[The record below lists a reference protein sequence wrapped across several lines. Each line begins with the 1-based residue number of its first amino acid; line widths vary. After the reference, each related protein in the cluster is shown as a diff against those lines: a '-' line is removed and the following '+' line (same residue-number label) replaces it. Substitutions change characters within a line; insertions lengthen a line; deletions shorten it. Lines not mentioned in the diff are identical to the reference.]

1 MLGCIPA
8 FSVEDLC
15 NPLQSL
21 QNLRYGQED
30 MGETAAGQSDSNSRL
45 PSHQ

>member
-1 MLGCIPA
+1 MLGCIPT

-21 QNLRYGQED
+21 QNPILVDE
-30 MGETAAGQSDSNSRL
+30 QSYIGPRHDLYSFAHR
-45 PSHQ
+45 PI

>member
-21 QNLRYGQED
+21 QKAILVDERSYIARD
-30 MGETAAGQSDSNSRL
+30 MELYSFAHR
-45 PSHQ
+45 PI